1 MNIPKLVKE
10 FSQDVPNSKI
20 KFKIHFNNSNLKTC
34 PEDSDKK
41 QYTLNLKYTH
51 NGSIKTKVISPM
63 VDKDN
68 KDNIIGII
76 EENGVITNL
85 IFELD
90 FSNNNDGKSN
100 YPLTQIGEE
109 YKPTVLFT
117 LKDCNGVVLFAG
129 SFCVR
134 DLP

>member
-20 KFKIHFNNSNLKTC
+20 KFKIHFNNSNLKKC

-41 QYTLNLKYTH
+41 QYTLNLKDV
-51 NGSIKTKVISPM
+51 IKDKTATPTLSKIKYLDDNNEKPITDM
-63 VDKDN
+63 VFD
-68 KDNIIGII
+68 I
-76 EENGVITNL
+76 
-85 IFELD
+85 D
-90 FSNNNDGKSN
+90 FSEG
-100 YPLTQIGEE
+100 YTLTQIGEE

-117 LKDCNGVVLFAG
+117 LKDCYGVVLFAG